1 VGGKYCVE
9 RTLGEGGIGIVVR
22 ARHLELRQ
30 PVAIK
35 ALLLR
40 DDEEQVARF
49 MREARASVQLRGEH
63 VAKVT
68 DVGRLDDGT
77 PFMVMEYLDGEDLGA
92 LCERQR
98 VPLADAIGFVLQA
111 CEGIAEAHALG
122 IIHRD
127 IKPRNLF
134 LTRNER
140 GRPLVKVLDFGL
152 AKTFGNAGK
161 DSHVTGVLTIAGS
174 PPYMSPEQVR
184 ALRDVDVR
192 ADVWSLGVCLYEL
205 LSGETPFDAPTIPE
219 VCARILMDKPT
230 PIEQWVNDVPEE
242 VRDALARCFAKERDQ
257 RFVDLAELATALEPY
272 ASADARGAADRIRE
286 ALSAAPTPQPSADD
300 VQDPSDPSNP
310 EAPTLVRPH
319 SETRTA
325 FQTAHERRPKLFP
338 TAGGLKGPY
347 WVLALGLVST
357 GVLVFSATGVAFRF
371 AQSGSTRFGAV
382 SPVHPPA
389 MATVTSAS
397 RAPDVGGG
405 GVTTPA
411 AAPTSPETAAGSL
424 EAKDT
429 TDDGTASAQAL
440 VGPETGSA
448 RAAKSVAVNGP
459 PAGGPGTGGND
470 TVGGGSNSNAN
481 ANGGHPNA
489 NGAALRGTG
498 APPSVEPATN
508 TTHRPARP
516 RPAHPESQR
525 M

>member
-1 VGGKYCVE
+1 V
-9 RTLGEGGIGIVVR
+9 VVR
-22 ARHLELRQ
+22 ARHVELRQ

-35 ALLLR
+35 VLLLR

-92 LCERQR
+92 ICERQR
-98 VPLADAIGFVLQA
+98 LPLRDAVGYVLQA

-161 DSHVTGVLTIAGS
+161 DSHLTGMLTIAGS

-184 ALRDVDVR
+184 ALRDVDTR

-219 VCARILMDKPT
+219 VCARILMDQPT
-230 PIEQWVNDVPEE
+230 PIEQWVNDVPEGL
-242 VRDALARCFAKERDQ
+242 RSALERCFAKERDQ
-257 RFVDLAELATALEPY
+257 RFADLAELAGALEPY
-272 ASADARGAADRIRE
+272 ASADAQGAADRIRE
-286 ALSAAPTPQPSADD
+286 ALSAAPKPELPEGE
-300 VQDPSDPSNP
+300 VQDAAETNP
-310 EAPTLVRPH
+310 EAVTPVHPK

-325 FQTAHERRPKLFP
+325 FHTAHERRPKLFP
-338 TAGGLKGPY
+338 SPPGFKGPY

-357 GVLVFSATGVAFRF
+357 GVLVFSATGAAFRF
-371 AQSGSTRFGAV
+371 AQAGSSHVGAV
-382 SPVHPPA
+382 TPLAAISTPA
-389 MATVTSAS
+389 PATSGTSANLPPEVGPALATPLAGTTLCEAGAGS
-397 RAPDVGGG
+397 QGANGTGDEGIACAQAPAWPEPGPTQSAGAKGTGTVGS
-405 GVTTPA
+405 PA
-411 AAPTSPETAAGSL
+411 AGGAAAG
-424 EAKDT
+424 
-429 TDDGTASAQAL
+429 
-440 VGPETGSA
+440 GSI
-448 RAAKSVAVNGP
+448 AAGIA
-459 PAGGPGTGGND
+459 
-470 TVGGGSNSNAN
+470 NSPN
-481 ANGGHPNA
+481 ANGGHA
-489 NGAALRGTG
+489 NVNPASRGSSATPT
-498 APPSVEPATN
+498 AEPA
-508 TTHRPARP
+508 HRATRP
-516 RPAHPESQR
+516 RPLHPESQR